1 MSLKSFKDK
10 GLSFCNNIKEIG
22 IECLFPT
29 KCVNCQAKGEILCD
43 DCFSL
48 IEIIDQ
54 KYCHI
59 CTKRKPF
66 DVFKCSSHCR
76 SHLFHLFFATVYNKD
91 PLIQGLI
98 HRFKY
103 PPLIK
108 KLDLVLAKTIFVHF
122 ELIGVKPNFF
132 NDFIAIPIPLYSKKI
147 KQRGF
152 NQSVEIAKRV
162 SAELKITLN
171 LHIVK
176 RIKNTQPQI
185 KLITKEE
192 KRDNVTDAFECTDS
206 DFIYNKNILLIDD
219 VYTTG
224 STMEE
229 CANTLKKAGAKR
241 VFGCVI
247 AITNF

>member
-1 MSLKSFKDK
+1 MSLKSFKNSC
-10 GLSFCNNIKEIG
+10 LSFCKNIKEIG

-29 KCVNCQAKGEILCD
+29 KCLNCQAEGEILCD

-59 CTKRKPF
+59 CNKRKPLN
-66 DVFKCSSHCR
+66 VFKCSSHCR
-76 SHLFHLFFATVYNKD
+76 SHLFHLFFATIYNKD

-108 KLDLVLAKTIFVHF
+108 KLDFVLAKIILVHF
-122 ELIGVKPNFF
+122 ELIGVKPDFF
-132 NDFIAIPIPLYSKKI
+132 ADFIVIPIPLYFKKNRA
-147 KQRGF
+147 RGF
-152 NQSVEIAKRV
+152 NQSVEIAEIV

-185 KLITKEE
+185 KLMTKEE
-192 KRDNVTDAFECTDS
+192 KKDNVANAFECIDS
-206 DFIYNKNILLIDD
+206 DLIQNKNILLIDD

-229 CANTLKKAGAKR
+229 CAKTLKKAGAKR

-247 AITNF
+247 AITAF

>member
-10 GLSFCNNIKEIG
+10 GLSFYKNIKEIG

-29 KCVNCQAKGEILCD
+29 KCLNCHAAGEILCD
-43 DCFSL
+43 DCFSV

-59 CTKRKPF
+59 CNKRKPL

-76 SHLFHLFFATVYNKD
+76 SHLFHLFFATIYNKD
-91 PLIQGLI
+91 PLIQALI

-108 KLDLVLAKTIFVHF
+108 KLDLVLAKIILVHF
-122 ELIGVKPNFF
+122 ELIGVKPDFF
-132 NDFIAIPIPLYSKKI
+132 ADFIVIPVPLYFKKNRA
-147 KQRGF
+147 RGF
-152 NQSVEIAKRV
+152 NQSAQIAKRI
-162 SAELKITLN
+162 STELKIIFN

-185 KLITKEE
+185 KLMTKEE
-192 KRDNVTDAFECTDS
+192 KKDNVADAFKCVNS
-206 DFIYNKNILLIDD
+206 NFIKNKNVLLIDD

-229 CANTLKKAGAKR
+229 CAKVLKKAGAKR